1 MSKSSSQFSPA
12 ADSPLNARI
21 VSATP
26 LHYAERDI
34 EDYAAQ
40 DLPPNVRGGSSLRRW
55 NDALVIV
62 QDDIS
67 ALAFVDPNPPH
78 ESRALLLP
86 RGHEGRRRFGDSL
99 GNKPHK
105 LDLEASIV
113 LPDGRYVAFGSG
125 SSRLRPREVMVVV
138 EPDESYRMIDA
149 KNFYA
154 AMRANTDFSG
164 EDLNLEGTLVVDD
177 ALWLFQ
183 RGNSVKSDNAIGTM
197 SLDAFLRYLDT
208 QEVPEFLDT
217 RSFPLGEIDE
227 VPWGVTDAAKTPD
240 GQLFAIGAAE
250 DTDNPYDDGVVLGSI
265 FIRFDGRDVRES
277 TYETCPILDLDG
289 APTRRKIEG
298 LDYHSGASDDGTLR
312 FWAVTDED
320 DEEAVSE
327 LLVIEVA

>member
-1 MSKSSSQFSPA
+1 MTASS
-12 ADSPLNARI
+12 LKARI

-26 LHYAERDI
+26 LHYAADYI
-34 EDYAAQ
+34 EAYAAH

-67 ALAFVDPNPPH
+67 ALAFVEPNSPH
-78 ESRALLLP
+78 KSRALLLP

-154 AMRANTDFSG
+154 AMRANADFAG
-164 EDLNLEGTLVVDD
+164 EDLNLEGTLVVGDE
-177 ALWLFQ
+177 LWLFQ
-183 RGNSVKSDNAIGTM
+183 RGNSVRSDNAIGTM
-197 SLDAFLRYLDT
+197 SVEAFLRYLDT
-208 QEVPEFLDT
+208 QKVPEFLHT
-217 RSFPLGEIDE
+217 RSFPLGEINN
-227 VPWGVTDAAKTPD
+227 VPWGVTDAAQTPS
-240 GQLFAIGAAE
+240 GQIFAIGAAE
-250 DTDNPYDDGVVLGSI
+250 DTDNPYDDGEVLGSI
-265 FIRFDGRDVRES
+265 FIRFEGRDVREC
-277 TYETCPILDLDG
+277 TYEICSILDLDG
-289 APTRRKIEG
+289 TPTRRKIEG
-298 LDYHSGASDDGTLR
+298 LDHHSGTSEDGTLR

-320 DEEAVSE
+320 DEDAVSE
-327 LLVIEVA
+327 LLVIEVE